1 MKILVTQDT
10 FAPSLDG
17 PTFISVNEVIDIE
30 PDHGHAIVVAG
41 KGLYVDAKDA
51 KGRPAHLVASDKRL
65 EAAAELRAAAV
76 AEAKAKAKK
85 PEKTEA

>member
-17 PTFISVNEVIDIE
+17 PTFISANEVIDIE

-41 KGLYVDAKDA
+41 KGLYVDEKDA
-51 KGRPAHLVASDKRL
+51 KGRPKHLLASDKRL
-65 EAAAELRAAAV
+65 ETAAELRKAALADAKRATKAEK
-76 AEAKAKAKK
+76 AEA
-85 PEKTEA
+85 

>member
-17 PTFISVNEVIDIE
+17 PTFIGANEVIDI
-30 PDHGHAIVVAG
+30 DVDNGHAIVVAG

-51 KGRPAHLVASDKRL
+51 KGRPAHLVASAERL
-65 EAAAELRAAAV
+65 KALAD
-76 AEAKAKAKK
+76 EAKTKAKK
-85 PEKTEA
+85 AD

>member
-17 PTFISVNEVIDIE
+17 PTFIGANEVIDIE
-30 PDHGHAIVVAG
+30 ADNGHAIVVAG

-51 KGRPAHLVASDKRL
+51 KGRPASLVASDKRL
-65 EAAAELRAAAV
+65 EAAKAAR
-76 AEAKAKAKK
+76 AEAAKPAKAAK
-85 PEKTEA
+85 PDV